1 MRLRPHFT
9 LYLMTIKLDNSIGK
23 NFCYAPWTN
32 IHINPQGVYKSCCA
46 GQTEMGD
53 LRVIP
58 IHTVI
63 ESSKLLDI
71 KQAILDNKEHSNCK
85 ICIRQEKYTSVSER
99 SWYNNIAE
107 DQTIEINSINDQHL
121 QNLDIRWSITCN
133 LSCVYC
139 DQYASS
145 QWAFLKNQPTS
156 KIDYT
161 DTMPGIL
168 EFIDSNKKTLKN
180 LALLGG
186 EPLLQKEN
194 DQLLDVI
201 DPDVY
206 INVITNL
213 SVPLENNRIF
223 KKLLEK
229 NRVMWDISFE
239 TVEDRFNYV
248 RHGSSWDL
256 MLKNIR
262 ILQDAIKDKPG
273 HLIGIT
279 SQYSVY
285 NALRLVELH
294 EYFKDNNLPSMRW
307 NELNHPHILSVVS
320 LPRRYL
326 DKAII
331 ELENSIQF
339 HEWPAQRKF
348 LEDMATS
355 LKTVESS
362 STTCDNLY
370 KWHHEQENTHWP
382 DFPLKFA
389 NLWTEYKE

>member
-1 MRLRPHFT
+1 MSIL
-9 LYLMTIKLDNSIGK
+9 LDKSIGK

-46 GQTEMGD
+46 GHTEIGD

-58 IHTVI
+58 IQSVV
-63 ESSKLLDI
+63 SSPELKEI
-71 KQAILDNKEHSNCK
+71 KQAILSNQEHKNCTT
-85 ICIRQEKYTSVSER
+85 CIRQEQNTSSSER
-99 SWYNNIAE
+99 SWYNDIAE
-107 DQTIEINSINDQHL
+107 NLPININSIDDQHL
-121 QNLDIRWSITCN
+121 QNLDIRWSTTCN

-139 DQYASS
+139 DYYASS
-145 QWAFLKNQPTS
+145 QWAAHKGMPLPRL
-156 KIDYT
+156 DYT
-161 DTMPGIL
+161 DTMAGLL
-168 EFIDSNKKTLKN
+168 EFIDANKKTLKN

-194 DQLLDVI
+194 DQLLNVI

-239 TVEDRFNYV
+239 TVEDRFEYV
-248 RHGSSWDL
+248 RHGAKWNT

-262 ILQDAIKDKPG
+262 YLQDAVKDKPG

-285 NALRLVELH
+285 NALNLIELH
-294 EYFKDNNLPSMRW
+294 EYFEDNNIPRMRW
-307 NELNHPHILSVVS
+307 NELNNPYLLSVIS
-320 LPRRYL
+320 LPQRFIDR
-326 DKAII
+326 AIK
-331 ELENSIQF
+331 ELEGSIKF
-339 HEWPAQRKF
+339 HDWEPQKRF
-348 LEDMATS
+348 LADMAAA
-355 LKTVESS
+355 LRLVEPTVNS
-362 STTCDNLY
+362 CDELY
-370 KWHHEQENTHWP
+370 NWHAEQEQAYWP

-389 NLWTEYKE
+389 TLWPEYKE

>member
-1 MRLRPHFT
+1 
-9 LYLMTIKLDNSIGK
+9 MTIKLNNSIGK

-32 IHINPQGVYKSCCA
+32 IHINPQGIYKSCCA
-46 GQTEMGD
+46 GQVEMGD

-58 IHTVI
+58 INQVV
-63 ESSKLLDI
+63 SSPELTEI
-71 KQAILDNKEHSNCK
+71 KQAILDNKEHSNCN
-85 ICIRQEKYTSVSER
+85 ICIRQEQNTSMSER
-99 SWYNNIAE
+99 SWYNDIVENRTININHI
-107 DQTIEINSINDQHL
+107 DDQHL

-139 DQYASS
+139 DHWASS
-145 QWAFLKNQPTS
+145 QWAAHK
-156 KIDYT
+156 KIPISRLDYS

-168 EFIDSNKKTLKN
+168 EFINSNKKTLKN

-229 NRVMWDISFE
+229 NQVMWDVSFE
-239 TVEDRFNYV
+239 TVEKRFEYV
-248 RHGSSWDL
+248 RHGANWDL
-256 MLKNIR
+256 IIKNIR
-262 ILQDAIKDKPG
+262 YLQDAIKNKPG

-285 NALRLVELH
+285 NALNLIELH
-294 EYFKDNNLPSMRW
+294 EYFEDHKIPKMRW
-307 NELNHPHILSVVS
+307 NELNHPYLLSVIS
-320 LPRRYL
+320 LPQQFIDRAV
-326 DKAII
+326 K
-331 ELENSIQF
+331 ELRGSIRF
-339 HEWPAQRKF
+339 HDWEPQQRF
-348 LEDMATS
+348 LSDMADALERVIPTINNCN
-355 LKTVESS
+355 E
-362 STTCDNLY
+362 LY
-370 KWHHEQENTHWP
+370 KWHHEQEQTYWP
-382 DFPLKFA
+382 NAPLKFA
-389 NLWTEYKE
+389 ELWPEYRE

>member
-1 MRLRPHFT
+1 MSIL
-9 LYLMTIKLDNSIGK
+9 LDKSIGR

-53 LRVIP
+53 LRIIP
-58 IHTVI
+58 IQSVV
-63 ESSKLLDI
+63 SSAELQEI
-71 KQAILDNKEHSNCK
+71 KQAILNNEKHSNCE
-85 ICIRQEKYTSVSER
+85 ICIRQEQNTSSSER
-99 SWYNNIAE
+99 SWYNDIAE
-107 DQTIEINSINDQHL
+107 NQPITINNINDQHL
-121 QNLDIRWSITCN
+121 QNLDIRWSTTCN

-145 QWAFLKNQPTS
+145 QWASLKKQPVP

-161 DTMPGIL
+161 DTMAGIL
-168 EFIDSNKKTLKN
+168 KFIDANRRTLKN

-201 DPDVY
+201 DAGVY

-229 NRVMWDISFE
+229 NRVMWDVSFE

-248 RHGSSWDL
+248 RHGSNWDL
-256 MLKNIR
+256 IIKNLQY
-262 ILQDAIKDKPG
+262 LQDATKDKPD

-285 NALRLVELH
+285 NALNLVELH
-294 EYFKDNNLPSMRW
+294 EYFKDNNIPIMRW
-307 NELNHPHILSVVS
+307 NELNYPEILAVIS
-320 LPRRYL
+320 LPKQYL
-326 DKAII
+326 DRAII
-331 ELENSIQF
+331 ELEGSVKF
-339 HEWPAQRKF
+339 HMHEPQQRF
-348 LEDMATS
+348 LLDMADA
-355 LKTVESS
+355 LRTVQP
-362 STTCDNLY
+362 TVNNCDGLY
-370 KWHHEQENTHWP
+370 RWHAKQEQAYWP
-382 DFPLKFA
+382 DSPLKFA
-389 NLWTEYKE
+389 NLWPEYKE